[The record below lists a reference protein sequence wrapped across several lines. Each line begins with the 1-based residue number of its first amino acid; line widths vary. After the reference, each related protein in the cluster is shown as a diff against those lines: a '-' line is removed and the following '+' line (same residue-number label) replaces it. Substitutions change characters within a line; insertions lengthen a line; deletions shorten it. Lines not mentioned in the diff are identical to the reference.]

1 MGLLMTQF
9 TGERTVYVAGR
20 GRVERVALA
29 GGDSRV
35 VAAANVV
42 AFEDRVRVAVERVS
56 AMEDA
61 ASVGRF
67 HGPGTV
73 WVATR

>member
-1 MGLLMTQF
+1 A
-9 TGERTVYVAGR
+9 E
-20 GRVERVALA
+20 
-29 GGDSRV
+29 GDSRV